1 MRRSFV
7 RPEPS
12 PNESRS
18 ERVTERL
25 VIAASAGDGTPR
37 RARTL
42 LRFPLRQGAV
52 RGLLVLTAIATLLIS
67 ACRFNFAVTFDADEH
82 GNSRDAASTVERPTT
97 DGTLGSGDVDYF
109 RVQVDRLSYLEVS
122 TTGATDTAGV
132 LEDRAGRTVA
142 ADDDSGSGANFA
154 IGHRLSP
161 GAYYVRV
168 AAGKTGSRDDTGSYT
183 LVVRIVAVGEHG
195 ARRTTATYVPPDSR
209 TRGYLRAGDT
219 DYFKTV
225 VEEEGV
231 LRVFSTG
238 STDTAAILE
247 DTAGRILDA
256 DDDGGRGTNFHF
268 LKWVRPGTY
277 YVRVQGYYERVGG
290 YRIIAEGEYH
300 LHVES

>member
-1 MRRSFV
+1 MS
-7 RPEPS
+7 
-12 PNESRS
+12 SRQ
-18 ERVTERL
+18 RLTERL
-25 VIAASAGDGTPR
+25 VIAASAGAGAPRGVHKLPR
-37 RARTL
+37 RPR
-42 LRFPLRQGAV
+42 RRGPV
-52 RGLLVLTAIATLLIS
+52 RGLLVLAVIGTLLIS
-67 ACRFNFAVTFDADEH
+67 ACRFDVAVTFDVDEH
-82 GNSRDAASTVERPTT
+82 GNSRGTASTMERPTT
-97 DGTLGSGDVDYF
+97 DGTLDSGDVDYF
-109 RVQVDRLSYLEVS
+109 RVHVASLGYLEVS
-122 TTGATDTAGV
+122 TTGTTDTAGV

-161 GAYYVRV
+161 GVYYVRV
-168 AAGKTGSRDDTGSYT
+168 TAGRTGGRDDTGSYT
-183 LVVRIVAVGEHG
+183 LVVRLVEVGEHG

-225 VEEEGV
+225 VEEAGV

-247 DTAGRILDA
+247 DAAGRILDA